1 MRLASSRM
9 HDFTVHHETEQGRNK
24 SVKCRR
30 TKKRPK
36 REEKTVRLFVTHG
49 ISHRRVAF
57 CSEMVGKDIR
67 KLSQQ
72 NRRGRGKGAKPH
84 KARAKY
90 KACDPFSGRSY
101 NMDEGK
107 EFNDDPDASELEDYV
122 DNETD
127 DISTYTDFKK
137 KPSYRRDRTPLLTT
151 RDA

>member
-1 MRLASSRM
+1 
-9 HDFTVHHETEQGRNK
+9 
-24 SVKCRR
+24 
-30 TKKRPK
+30 
-36 REEKTVRLFVTHG
+36 
-49 ISHRRVAF
+49 
-57 CSEMVGKDIR
+57 MVGKDIR